1 MRLKAFLQEGIES
14 SKNWKVIS
22 RLDPDGQDLAKQ
34 VLDGLKNFKITSESF
49 EGLGEG
55 DNFKNSSKIKYDFS
69 DGLVNVAL
77 RIAVTHK
84 EDSEDL
90 ELSFVVVTASVDDK
104 LLLQTKDNKN
114 SLTYFSLFKNSQNDT
129 AEKLK
134 VFNDAIENF
143 NDWYFDL
150 SGKYGKVKLFKTY
163 NDIIVGTHDSKKPR
177 FVAIAGDF
185 QSTEEI
191 SSASASFEPR
201 VL

>member
-22 RLDPDGQDLAKQ
+22 RLDPEGQELSKQ
-34 VLDGLKNFKITSESF
+34 VLDGLKNFKMTGESF
-49 EGLGEG
+49 EGAAG
-55 DNFKNSSKIKYDFS
+55 NFKNASKIKYDFS
-69 DGLVNVAL
+69 DGLVNVKL
-77 RIAVTHK
+77 QIAVINK
-84 EDSEDL
+84 EGLENL
-90 ELSFVVVTASVDDK
+90 ELSFVIVTATVDDR
-104 LLLQTKDNKN
+104 LLLQVKDNKN
-114 SLTYFSLFKNSQNDT
+114 SLTYFSLFKNDQTDT

-134 VFNDAIENF
+134 AFNNAIENF

-163 NDIIVGTHDSKKPR
+163 NDIITSTHDSRKPR

-185 QSTEEI
+185 QSTEEL
-191 SSASASFEPR
+191 SSASASFESR